1 MLSRHHF
8 FFVGL
13 VALFGVSFLAP
24 IVVGTRLTGVRE
36 HAPPRRVDATFPESR
51 DIDARADGV
60 VIKHSPLLDPT
71 PGEDFLVFGWFKLR
85 VYPKDGQRTVLF
97 SKYDSSA
104 RLGAG
109 YALAL
114 TGEGG
119 LVRPSVYWRDRA
131 GTGRWLNFAELPRR
145 TLGWSLFALS
155 VHDSRFLGV
164 HGAFLSDEDGR
175 IEVFLLG
182 GYDVS
187 AIGAPSSDDAL
198 VFGAGG
204 SRRFSGR
211 LGPLGV
217 FSLPSFEG
225 DFNKLLKSYLRDPL
239 DPFTTFRSSETKLW
253 SVDLVRDQS
262 PHNQEMTTLGAAKEG
277 DGAEEL
283 PEPS

>member
-1 MLSRHHF
+1 
-8 FFVGL
+8 
-13 VALFGVSFLAP
+13 
-24 IVVGTRLTGVRE
+24 
-36 HAPPRRVDATFPESR
+36 
-51 DIDARADGV
+51 
-60 VIKHSPLLDPT
+60 
-71 PGEDFLVFGWFKLR
+71 
-85 VYPKDGQRTVLF
+85 
-97 SKYDSSA
+97 
-104 RLGAG
+104 
-109 YALAL
+109 
-114 TGEGG
+114 
-119 LVRPSVYWRDRA
+119 
-131 GTGRWLNFAELPRR
+131 
-145 TLGWSLFALS
+145 
-155 VHDSRFLGV
+155 
-164 HGAFLSDEDGR
+164 
-175 IEVFLLG
+175 VFLLG

-277 DGAEEL
+277 DGAEEF